1 MRISD
6 WSSDVCSSD
15 LFVATVADQ
24 RDDTLRCRLSAAVA
38 QRRRQQRA
46 GAGAAEDALAAQQQ
60 PCGVETFAV
69 RNLEILAHA
78 VEFAVRRHEVLADT
92 LHPPTPGR
100 LLTAAAAQNVGRHQ
114 AQGNGR

>member
-1 MRISD
+1 MRISY

-15 LFVATVADQ
+15 L
-24 RDDTLRCRLSAAVA
+24 CRLSAAVA

-69 RNLEILAHA
+69 RNLESLAHA
-78 VEFAVRRHEVLADT
+78 VEFAVWRHEVLADT
-92 LHPPTPGR
+92 FDQPTAGR
-100 LLTAAAAQNVGRHQ
+100 FLNRSEERRVGKGCVSRS
-114 AQGNGR
+114 RSRWEP